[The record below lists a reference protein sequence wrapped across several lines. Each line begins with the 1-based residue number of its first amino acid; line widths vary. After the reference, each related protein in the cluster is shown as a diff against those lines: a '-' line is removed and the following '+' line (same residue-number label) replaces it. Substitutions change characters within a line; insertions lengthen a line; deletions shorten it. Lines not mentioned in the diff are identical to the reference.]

1 MPGCGTSIWQ
11 TQFHGSFNL
20 RSATGCS
27 CSGPVWEPAHAQ
39 APESTC
45 LGGHRDEVIDQG
57 PGQPAMVRPVVQC
70 TGHGIIFTRIHPDR
84 ADTSLILR
92 PRPGWERLRSYMAGL
107 AEPAS
112 GRCSTNSTGRSTLGP
127 GSLIDFYE
135 SICIQHRLGQTC
147 ALP

>member
-1 MPGCGTSIWQ
+1 MIRLHFEDVMPDSGTSIWQ
-11 TQFHGSFNL
+11 THIQGILTFS
-20 RSATGCS
+20 SATGCS
-27 CSGPVWEPAHAQ
+27 CLEPVWKPAHAQ

-112 GRCSTNSTGRSTLGP
+112 DRCSCNFTG
-127 GSLIDFYE
+127 
-135 SICIQHRLGQTC
+135 SIT
-147 ALP
+147 